1 MDQGSVARLHSEAV
15 TNSICSV
22 PLQIHR
28 ALIPDPLSRYMY
40 SREPVTMD
48 QGSVSELS

>member
-28 ALIPDPLSRYMY
+28 ALIPDPTGADFMMRITGLK
-40 SREPVTMD
+40 D
-48 QGSVSELS
+48 